1 MPFVRIR
8 SVIGTSIGC
17 NVCAE
22 TTVGL
27 IKAAHEGSTAFEL
40 TFAPAALGI
49 ALPPAATNV
58 HNKKAADA
66 AGDLETSSDF
76 SNPLHVDRTGGSME
90 VE

>member
-1 MPFVRIR
+1 VR
-8 SVIGTSIGC
+8 
-17 NVCAE
+17 AE

>member
-1 MPFVRIR
+1 VR
-8 SVIGTSIGC
+8 
-17 NVCAE
+17 AE

-27 IKAAHEGSTAFEL
+27 IKAAHEGGAAFEL

-49 ALPPAATNV
+49 ASPPATNV
-58 HNKKAADA
+58 RNKAADA

>member
-1 MPFVRIR
+1 MH
-8 SVIGTSIGC
+8 
-17 NVCAE
+17 AE

-27 IKAAHEGSTAFEL
+27 IKAAHEGGAAFGL
-40 TFAPAALGI
+40 TFAPAALGV
-49 ALPPAATNV
+49 ASPPATNMR
-58 HNKKAADA
+58 NKADA

>member
-1 MPFVRIR
+1 MR
-8 SVIGTSIGC
+8 
-17 NVCAE
+17 AE

-27 IKAAHEGSTAFEL
+27 IKAAHEGSATFEL

-49 ALPPAATNV
+49 ASPPATNMR
-58 HNKKAADA
+58 NKADT

>member
-1 MPFVRIR
+1 VR
-8 SVIGTSIGC
+8 
-17 NVCAE
+17 AE

-27 IKAAHEGSTAFEL
+27 IKAAHEGSAAFEL

-49 ALPPAATNV
+49 ASPPATNV
-58 HNKKAADA
+58 RNKAADA
-66 AGDLETSSDF
+66 AGDLETSSGDF